1 MTSTHDNWTFAD
13 ASAFW
18 RDYQGTEADAAT
30 GDRYDSAEA
39 YLLGHAPQNFAEADT
54 IFTVLIDNGFDRRT
68 DNLDITALR
77 NLQAY
82 MRRSQA
88 A

>member
-1 MTSTHDNWTFAD
+1 MSLTQDNWTFAA
-13 ASAFW
+13 ASSFW
-18 RDYQGTEADAAT
+18 RDYQGTEADAAS

-39 YLLGHAPQNFAEADT
+39 YLLGHAPQNFTEADT

-68 DNLDITALR
+68 DGLDVTAIR